1 MLPTELHDQTIG
13 VARHRLFVGSLLAM
27 VGVAG
32 YYGTYIFV
40 IYHTVIGL
48 ISLAT
53 MIFLA
58 GAIGGASS
66 NIQAVFTTFSEIANQ
81 ALFMTD
87 LLEFFAVKPKIFSK
101 PGALP
106 APRKFSW
113 DLNSRMSRLPIR
125 AARG

>member
-1 MLPTELHDQTIG
+1 
-13 VARHRLFVGSLLAM
+13 M

-32 YYGTYIFV
+32 YYGTYAFV

-48 ISLAT
+48 ISHRHHD
-53 MIFLA
+53 FSA

-106 APRKFSW
+106 APKKIQQGFEFKNVR
-113 DLNSRMSRLPIR
+113 SRIR
-125 AARG
+125 EARG